1 MTREERATRRLRIA
15 QAVEGGLTIAQAAK
29 DFKVSRIHVRT
40 SCVEHGVPIPRQ
52 KPRWGIGQSLKI
64 AAALQQGD
72 PAVGFAAVARH
83 LNVTRERVRQVY
95 REARR
100 VGIKVGIWGR
110 GGK

>member
-1 MTREERATRRLRIA
+1 MTREERATRRVRIA
-15 QAVEGGLTIAQAAK
+15 QAVKGGLTLAAAAK
-29 DFKVSRIHVRT
+29 RFRTTPVHVRT
-40 SCVEHGVPIPRQ
+40 SCAEHGVPIERQ
-52 KPRWGIGQSLKI
+52 NPRWGIGQSLEI

-83 LNVTRERVRQVY
+83 LKVTRERVRQVY

-100 VGIKVGIWGR
+100 VGLKVGIWGR